1 MLQFRVCS
9 GLSLRHPYKPIH
21 PSTMF
26 VSRII
31 AVESLDT
38 IVEIPPRLNFPAS
51 IYVAREHTIKWF
63 KLHRKRFADQLAV
76 DVFGSKEET

>member
-1 MLQFRVCS
+1 
-9 GLSLRHPYKPIH
+9 
-21 PSTMF
+21 MF

-76 DVFGSKEET
+76 DVFGSKEETWMEAYSSDLFPYFAIFRM